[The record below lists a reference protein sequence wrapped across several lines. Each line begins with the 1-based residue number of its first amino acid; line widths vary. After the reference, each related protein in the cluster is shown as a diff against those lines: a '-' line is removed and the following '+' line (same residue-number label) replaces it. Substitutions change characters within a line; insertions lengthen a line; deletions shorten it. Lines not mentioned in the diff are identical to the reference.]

1 MEIRGI
7 AQGKPQ
13 QVIFDLAHVTVL
25 DSTGVG
31 ILVLQ
36 WGKRLKYGRVGGN
49 SSQLRYG
56 QSAESISEW
65 KTVWRTRDDCATCHA
80 GFAQNI
86 PHEIE
91 VHRVTVRRQFGPLRF
106 EEF

>member
-31 ILVLQ
+31 ILVIVLRQ
-36 WGKRLKYGRVGGN
+36 AQKGRRRAPSIGAANGMVDYT
-49 SSQLRYG
+49 LRIPT
-56 QSAESISEW
+56 S
-65 KTVWRTRDDCATCHA
+65 TV
-80 GFAQNI
+80 
-86 PHEIE
+86 
-91 VHRVTVRRQFGPLRF
+91 
-106 EEF
+106 